1 MFFILHPIA
10 SILQILGFTLIAGFV
25 LGFLGQEFKLDKAIA
40 ADADQ
45 KKADS
50 AG

>member
-1 MFFILHPIA
+1 MFFIFHTIA

-25 LGFLGQEFKLDKAIA
+25 LGFLGQELKLDRAIA
-40 ADADQ
+40 ADVDQ